1 MTAPRTLFNITPT
14 PPIAGMVFALDRFAE
29 DVSDFSELFE
39 GFGEIF
45 RDLMTEQFS
54 SEGKFAGGWASLSPR
69 YAAWKEEHYPG
80 RPIGVL
86 RGYLRD
92 AMTGKTGYSE
102 LVGKTQASWGMSVT
116 SQASEYGEYFSER
129 RPVIKWTRAESR
141 RFQRYAHVWA
151 YNALHGPGGS
161 SASPS
166 SVPGVL
172 GGL

>member
-1 MTAPRTLFNITPT
+1 MAAPRTLFNITPK

-54 SEGKFAGGWASLSPR
+54 SEGSLAGGWAALSPK
-69 YAAWKEEHYPG
+69 YAEWKEEHYPG

-92 AMTGKTGYSE
+92 AMTGKAGYSE

-116 SQASEYGEYFSER
+116 SQASEYGEYFSDR
-129 RPVIKWTRAESR
+129 RPVVKWSRTESR

-151 YNALHGPGGS
+151 YHIANGGVDMP
-161 SASPS
+161 AAN
-166 SVPGVL
+166 VPGVL